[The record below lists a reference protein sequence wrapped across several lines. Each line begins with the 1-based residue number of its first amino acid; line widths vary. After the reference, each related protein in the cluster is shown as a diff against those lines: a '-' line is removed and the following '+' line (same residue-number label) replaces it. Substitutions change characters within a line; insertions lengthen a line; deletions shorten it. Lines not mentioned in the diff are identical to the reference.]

1 MNLNWV
7 QGSEALRIGK
17 PNDMLLRA
25 DISAAQARREI
36 YGQFIADEVGL
47 RIVERVL
54 ANPVFRPLLELEL
67 NGCTGFQAARLLL
80 SEALVRP
87 VSFKARAQLFRSRP
101 CEALELTPLGNA
113 TLWDEQEG
121 LEDNRWFA
129 LLRGSIVGYSCI
141 DDGSGICPTRDFL
154 ETALEL
160 PDLEILKR
168 CVVSSTG
175 ERQFVDVGDTSKPV
189 GEEQRAQASHWW
201 SIVEGVDRSGRI
213 VDLST

>member
-7 QGSEALRIGK
+7 HGSEAVRIGK

-25 DISAAQARREI
+25 NISAAQARKEI
-36 YGQFIADEVGL
+36 YGEFIADEVGL
-47 RIVERVL
+47 RIIERAL

-87 VSFKARAQLFRSRP
+87 VTFKARTQRFRSRP

-113 TLWDEQEG
+113 MLWDEQEG
-121 LEDNRWFA
+121 LEDNRWLT

-154 ETALEL
+154 ETALEF
-160 PDLEILKR
+160 PDPHVLKR

-175 ERQFVDVGDTSKPV
+175 ERQFTDVGDTLKPV
-189 GEEQRAQASHWW
+189 DEERRVRASHWW

-213 VDLST
+213 VDLSA